1 MRVLI
6 VEPDRAPRVAE
17 IENTLES
24 KQEIVG
30 GRIEMTCPP
39 IHPDDAV
46 IICNEEGKFNG
57 SEPNRAV
64 FLADGT
70 PYDIIFGTFIIC
82 RAPIDSDDFES
93 LTDEQISRYSK
104 FYA

>member
-6 VEPDRAPRVAE
+6 VEPNHNPRVAE
-17 IENTLES
+17 IENTLEA

-30 GRIEMTCPP
+30 GLIEMTCPP

-46 IICNEEGKFNG
+46 ILCNEEGKFNG
-57 SEPNRAV
+57 SEPNRVA

-70 PYDIIFGTFIIC
+70 PYDLLFGTVIIC
-82 RAPIDSDDFES
+82 RAPVDSDDFEG
-93 LTDEQISRYSK
+93 LTDEQIDRYSK